1 MMTRATKL
9 RRLTPGQFRVIALLW
24 HEELDYERIA
34 ARLGIGVRTVRM
46 HIEYVARDLPGQ
58 GPPAWR
64 VLRYAED
71 LLELG
76 FCDEPLQEKAS

>member
-1 MMTRATKL
+1 MSAKL

-24 HEELDYERIA
+24 HDQMDYDHIA
-34 ARLGIGVRTVRM
+34 NRLGISVRTVRM

-76 FCDEPLQEKAS
+76 YSNQTSALVV